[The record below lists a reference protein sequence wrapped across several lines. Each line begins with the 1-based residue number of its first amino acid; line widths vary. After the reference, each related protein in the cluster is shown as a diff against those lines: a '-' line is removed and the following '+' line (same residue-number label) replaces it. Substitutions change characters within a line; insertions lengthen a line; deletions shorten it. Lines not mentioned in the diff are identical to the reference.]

1 MKQFLSLTGLIAVA
15 TISVYA
21 APVCVTAPPNN
32 NILAGAPTTNML
44 TPPSVTSVTET
55 GPPASYAP
63 CTVGPLTFQN
73 VSYDLDTGSFTTAT
87 PNVSM
92 IATTM
97 VGNEQ
102 VLAINPNLAA
112 GSDLLLEYQMV
123 GSINDVSLSFNGTGT
138 GFVNEVVCTTFFAAA
153 GACPT
158 ANLLG
163 TINVSAST
171 PTAAILTFATQPEV
185 WVFKDINAG
194 SAPYS
199 EVFQDYSTIIPEPA
213 TLSLLGAGLL
223 GLGLLGRRRLF
234 EK

>member
-1 MKQFLSLTGLIAVA
+1 MKKILSLTGLMALA
-15 TISVYA
+15 TLSAYA
-21 APVCVTAPPNN
+21 TSACVTTPPNN
-32 NILAGAPTTNML
+32 NIIAGAPGTL
-44 TPPSVTSVTET
+44 TPPPDTTDT
-55 GPPASYAP
+55 YAP

-73 VSYDLDTGSFTTAT
+73 VSFDLDTGSFTTAT

-163 TINVSAST
+163 TINVSASNPIAT
-171 PTAAILTFATQPEV
+171 TLNFASQSEV
-185 WVFKDINAG
+185 WVFKNINSG
-194 SAPYS
+194 NAPYS
-199 EVFQDYSTIIPEPA
+199 EVFQDYSTIVPEPM
-213 TLSLLGAGLL
+213 TLSLMGVGLL
-223 GLGLLGRRRLF
+223 GLGFFGRRRQLGNR
-234 EK
+234 